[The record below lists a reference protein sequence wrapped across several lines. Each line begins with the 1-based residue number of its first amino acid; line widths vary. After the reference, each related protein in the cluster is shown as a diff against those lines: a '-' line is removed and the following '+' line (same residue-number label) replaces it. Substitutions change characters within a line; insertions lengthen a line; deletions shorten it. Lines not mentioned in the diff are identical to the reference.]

1 MGFRSFMKN
10 TANHTIDAHRDA
22 DALAD
27 LLSCGAVFPLV
38 VTGSSMMPFL
48 RSGRDTVLL
57 HKTDRFYRGQIV
69 LFRRKSGAFVLH
81 RIRRICPDGRL
92 LMNGDAQK
100 WCEYIQRDQVLAEVI
115 SVSRNQRDLNPNSML
130 SRVLRALWYPTRVFR
145 PFLWRMY
152 GLFRKLTKP
161 K

>member
-1 MGFRSFMKN
+1 MKN
-10 TANHTIDAHRDA
+10 TTNHTIDVHRDA
-22 DALAD
+22 DAFVD
-27 LLSCGAVFPLV
+27 LLSSGAVFPLV

-48 RSGRDTVLL
+48 RNGRDIVRL

-69 LFRRKSGAFVLH
+69 LFRRRSGDFVLH

-115 SVSRNQRDLNPNSML
+115 SISRNQRDVDPNSML
-130 SRVLRALWYPTRVFR
+130 SRVVRFLWYPTRIFR
-145 PFLWRMY
+145 PILWRTY
-152 GLFRKLTKP
+152 GLFRKLTQKT
-161 K
+161 